1 MVMRFGKT
9 FLFTLVLA
17 ILTTSTAAAKSVIV
31 ELNGDSAAIAAAKA
45 RAAGQPMSASAIEAH
60 RTSLAAAQ
68 QKFLAALAAKGIPFT
83 VGGITI
89 EGTRID
95 FAYTLVFNGIN
106 LVVDPGVVGSILAMP
121 QVKAVHEDE
130 VLRTQLDASVNY
142 INAPKVYGAIKEV
155 TQFDDFREGYEGQG
169 VYLSVIDSGIQWH
182 HEMFGGDLTPPR
194 LGVLP
199 PSTNSNQKIVYYLP
213 LGDVVVED
221 GLGHGTHVAATAAG
235 YQGFAPG
242 PDNLPLTGDE
252 HPIHGVAPQAKI
264 LSYKVCSD
272 SLSIAGTAGGPI
284 GGCLSAAI
292 TMAIEDSMSPRTV
305 TGFPKPVAHV
315 INMSLGG
322 AGTPDSVTALAA
334 DNAVRLGAVVVAAA
348 GNSGPGPSTAGA
360 PCVGRLVTCVANS
373 IDPHGAWSAD
383 VLASSS
389 FPKLQV
395 GGVTPANN
403 YSTAANTRNIQI
415 SPMAGAPPPPQGSLA
430 QYYVFVSGGE
440 TPLAF
445 PASVAGRIALVRTT
459 MQATFAQVANSAAL
473 AGAVGLI
480 MRTDLAN
487 PTAVK
492 TTIPAAA
499 LNTADFDYL
508 VGLIGLGATPPS
520 GTISNHPLRLNP
532 FFGKTTMNS
541 SSSRGPVAGYAQVK
555 PDVTGPGTNI
565 LAAMPLTSLL
575 GVLAQSNYG
584 SISGTSMAS
593 PHVAGAAVLVKQAHP
608 TWTPDMIRAAL
619 ANTSTN
625 LRDEKGN
632 AKTTD
637 VERTMDQGAGLIDV
651 YEAVNVKALMG
662 VESNDIN
669 LPSFLGSHSF
679 ANVPSINA
687 RAVVTR
693 SVNVTLR
700 DVSGSGG
707 TYALSVSNNRNLGNA
722 ISAAVSPAS
731 VTVPANGSVTF
742 TATLS
747 VDGNALTTGGPLEVE
762 WYVSADSAN
771 ESLRMP
777 FYARLTQTM
786 PAAATMNPIADDATP
801 DAEAGVD
808 RDGRFTLSW
817 SYPANEVARPCG
829 YRIEEAQ
836 ATASGTIWY
845 DDAEQINAGGNS
857 KWSGA
862 DWTSKP
868 HTGTGSLGYSPVY
881 IDERAVSLTMAADLA
896 LPLSLVTLTFDSA
909 EDIELDFDY
918 GHVDI
923 SADGGA
929 TFTTLAT
936 YTGVFTG
943 ERTVNLS
950 AFAGRNVRVRFRL
963 VSDQL
968 MSTPLHQGWTVDNIR
983 IRAGA
988 AFSAIG
994 TVAGGTTSMAI
1005 GGKSNG
1011 TYSYRVTALFGTC
1024 SSNPFVGTP
1033 SNIQNI
1039 SVNVATRPPLAAF
1052 TATPNPAVAN
1062 ETVVFDASASADQD
1076 SVSGGGAM
1084 TYHWSFGDGAT
1095 LSSTNATVTHAYTAA
1110 GTYRVLLTVVDDDG
1124 ESSSSEAFQGV
1135 SEPNASIAGAGY
1147 VPSSSS
1153 KSNFGVDI
1161 SMLAGAP
1168 DGKVDWH
1175 DHASKLKVTSTRI
1188 TRVERNGTT
1197 AVVYG
1202 ECTVNKR
1209 TPSTFVMELSD
1220 GGATDTV
1227 TMRLGNGYVASGAV
1241 GGGDVI
1247 VKE

>member
-1 MVMRFGKT
+1 MISRFGKM

-17 ILTTSTAAAKSVIV
+17 VFTTSAATAKSVIV

-45 RAAGQPMSASAIEAH
+45 RAAGKPMSADAIAAH

-68 QKFLAALAAKGIPFT
+68 QSFLAALTAKGIPFT
-83 VGGITI
+83 VGGITV

-106 LVVDPGVVGSILAMP
+106 LVVDPTAVGSILAMP
-121 QVKAVHEDE
+121 QVKAVHDDE

-169 VYLSVIDSGIQWH
+169 IYLSVIDSGIQWH

-199 PSTNSNQKIVYYLP
+199 PSATSNQKIVYNLP
-213 LGDVVVED
+213 LGDLVIED

-272 SLSIAGTAGGPI
+272 SLSIVGTAGGPV
-284 GGCLSAAI
+284 GGCLSSAI
-292 TMAIEDSMSPRTV
+292 TMALEDSMSPTTV
-305 TGFPKPVAHV
+305 NGFAKPVAHV

-322 AGTPDSVTALAA
+322 SGTPDSVTAVAA

-389 FPKLQV
+389 FSKLQV
-395 GGVTPANN
+395 GAVTPANH
-403 YSTAANTRNIQI
+403 YSAAANTRNIQI
-415 SPMAGAPPPPQGSLA
+415 IPMSGSVPPPPASLA
-430 QYYVFVSGGE
+430 QYFVFVSGGE
-440 TPLAF
+440 TPLSY
-445 PASVAGRIALVRTT
+445 PATVAGRIALVRTSL
-459 MQATFAQVANSAAL
+459 QATFGQVANSAAA
-473 AGAVGLI
+473 AGAVGVI
-480 MRTDLAN
+480 MRTDTAN

-492 TTIPAAA
+492 TTIPAAV

-565 LAAMPLTSLL
+565 LAALPLDSLL
-575 GVLAQSNYG
+575 GALAQSNYG

-608 TWTPDMIRAAL
+608 TWSPDMIRAAL

-693 SVNVTLR
+693 SVTVTLR

-707 TYALSVSNNRNLGNA
+707 TYALSVSNNRNLGNGV
-722 ISAAVSPAS
+722 SASVSPSS
-731 VTVPANGSVTF
+731 VTLPANGSATF

-747 VDGNALTTGGPLEVE
+747 VDGNALTTGDGIEVE
-762 WYVSADSAN
+762 WYVSANSAN

-817 SYPANEVARPCG
+817 SYPAGEVAQPCG

-836 ATASGTIWY
+836 ATASGTVWY
-845 DDAEQINAGGNS
+845 DDAEEINAGGNT
-857 KWSGA
+857 KWTGA

-868 HTGTGSLGYSPVY
+868 HTGTGSLGYAPIY
-881 IDERAVSLTMAADLA
+881 IDERAVSLTMAADVA

-918 GHVDI
+918 GHVDV

-936 YTGVFTG
+936 YTGVYNG
-943 ERTVNLS
+943 ERTVDLT

-963 VSDQL
+963 VSDPL
-968 MSTPLHQGWTVDNIR
+968 VSTPVHQGWTVDNIR

-994 TVAGGTTSMAI
+994 TVSGSTTSLAV

-1052 TATPNPAVAN
+1052 SANPNPSVGG
-1062 ETVVFDASASADQD
+1062 ETVAFDASASSDQD
-1076 SVSGGGAM
+1076 SVSGSGQM
-1084 TYHWSFGDGAT
+1084 TYLWSFGDGSTA
-1095 LSSTNATVTHAYTAA
+1095 SSTSPFVTHAYAAA

-1124 ESSSSEAFQGV
+1124 ESSSSEALQTV
-1135 SEPNASIAGAGY
+1135 TEPNASIAGGGY
-1147 VPSSSS
+1147 VPNSTN

-1161 SMLAGAP
+1161 SMLGGTP
-1168 DGKVDWH
+1168 DGNVNWH
-1175 DHASKLKVTSTRI
+1175 DHASKVKVTSTRI
-1188 TRVERNGTT
+1188 TRVERTGAT

-1202 ECTVNKR
+1202 ECTVNKK
-1209 TPSTFVMELSD
+1209 TASTFVMELTD
-1220 GGATDTV
+1220 GGSSDTV
-1227 TMRLGNGYVASGAV
+1227 TMRLGNGYVATGAV

-1247 VKE
+1247 VNE